1 MTEIRADEY
10 WAKKGDVDLFMFRK
24 RLTASENAPVLFMVH
39 GSSFSGPTG
48 FDLQVPGREDYS
60 QMDRFARAGSMSGR
74 WTMKDT
80 GGLRAP
86 TAIQISQAA
95 SKT

>member
-1 MTEIRADEY
+1 MTEIKADEY
-10 WAKKGDVDLFMFRK
+10 WAKKGDVDLFIFRK

-60 QMDRFARAGSMSGR
+60 QMDRSARAGFDV
-74 WTMKDT
+74 WTLDMKDT
-80 GGLRAP
+80 GSLRAP
-86 TAIQISQAA
+86 TAIQVSQAE